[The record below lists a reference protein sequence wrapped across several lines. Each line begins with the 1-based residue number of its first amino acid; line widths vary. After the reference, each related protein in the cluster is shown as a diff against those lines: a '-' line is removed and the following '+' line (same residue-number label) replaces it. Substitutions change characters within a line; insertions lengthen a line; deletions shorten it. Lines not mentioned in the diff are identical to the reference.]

1 MLFKLSITGI
11 KNHLRDYTVLFS
23 GLVIA
28 AGIFYMF
35 ESLAT
40 NEEFLASSNTVN
52 VAPIIFHFGTILLS
66 IITFV
71 YVLYANS
78 FLLIL
83 KQKTYAML
91 MMLGAKTRKIAQLV
105 FLETFFVG
113 IIATLVG
120 LLVGIGL
127 TTVVN
132 QLLVSQLDITVKHF
146 TPINE
151 KAILWT
157 LVFFLILF
165 SLTSLINA
173 RAITKKTI
181 LQLLRE
187 QATPERIQIK
197 PIRLLLETVIGLI
210 SLGIS
215 YYMFFQLAALQLIA
229 IAISLV
235 TIILGSYLLF
245 HAVALFVL
253 DLLKKSDRFAM
264 KNINNFTFSQ
274 LNFRIRDFTQILTMV
289 SILFALALG
298 SLTVGLGFRNQIM
311 VFTDSFASYDLVL
324 NNAQDINQEKINALD
339 PTVDIRYTQKE
350 DAQTIYYNI
359 DEFNQHPLSISSSNA
374 SDKTKHQISGN
385 ELAADQTKQI
395 ELKNLELPE
404 QANKTMQFLSTDA
417 FNQLDLPETFLQV
430 VDVKN
435 FKEKRTEIKTLV
447 QENNKNNPSLT
458 TENEMELSSQ
468 KYDIYQLYN
477 GFFSGF
483 QFMGFFL
490 GLAFLTMLA
499 SCLMFKILSS
509 ANNDIP
515 RYQMLRKI
523 GTRQQLLKTAIRKE
537 LGILF
542 LLPGLLGSLHVL
554 FGLQM
559 FNGFLENPYHNI
571 WIPFAIFLILYV
583 LYYIITVT
591 IYTEIVLPKE
601 IE

>member
-11 KNHLRDYTVLFS
+11 KNYLRDYMVLFS

-40 NEEFLASSNTVN
+40 NKEFLASSNTLSA
-52 VAPIIFHFGTILLS
+52 APIIFHFGTILLS

-78 FLLIL
+78 FLLVL

-91 MMLGAKTRKIAQLV
+91 MMLGAKNKKIAQLV
-105 FLETFFVG
+105 FLETFLVG
-113 IIATLVG
+113 IVATFSGIIL
-120 LLVGIGL
+120 GIGL

-132 QLLVSQLDITVKHF
+132 QLLVKQLDITVKHF
-146 TPINE
+146 TPFNST
-151 KAILWT
+151 AILWT
-157 LVFFLILF
+157 FSFFLILF
-165 SLTSLINA
+165 TLTSLINA
-173 RAITKKTI
+173 RSITKKTI

-187 QATPERIQIK
+187 QNTPERIQTK
-197 PIRLLLETVIGLI
+197 PLRLLLETIIGVL
-210 SLGIS
+210 SLCVAYS
-215 YYMFFQLAALQLIA
+215 MFFQLTNLKLLS

-245 HAVALFVL
+245 HSVALFVL
-253 DLLKKSDRFAM
+253 NLLKKSDRFAM
-264 KNINNFTFSQ
+264 KNINNFIFSQ
-274 LNFRIRDFTQILTMV
+274 LSFRIRDFTQILTMV

-298 SLTVGLGFRNQIM
+298 SLTVGIGFRNQIM
-311 VFTDSFASYDLVL
+311 VFTDGLASYDLFL
-324 NNAQDINQEKINALD
+324 NNAQEINQEKIKALD
-339 PTVDIRYTQKE
+339 PTLNVLYAQKE
-350 DAQTIYYNI
+350 DEQTIYYNI
-359 DEFNQHPLSISSSNA
+359 EEFNQHPLITSSSNIFEKQKY
-374 SDKTKHQISGN
+374 SISGN
-385 ELAADQTKQI
+385 ELATDQTNQSK
-395 ELKNLELPE
+395 LRNLELPI
-404 QANKTMQFLSTDA
+404 QANKTMQFLSNEA

-435 FKEKRTEIKTLV
+435 FKEKLSEIKSLV
-447 QENNKNNPSLT
+447 QENKQNNPSAN
-458 TENEMELSSQ
+458 TENDMEFSSQ

-490 GLAFLTMLA
+490 GVAFLTMLA

-515 RYQMLRKI
+515 RYKMLRKI
-523 GTRQQLLKTAIRKE
+523 GTRQKLLKTAIKKE
-537 LGILF
+537 LAILF
-542 LLPGLLGSLHVL
+542 LLPGLLGSIHVL

-559 FNGFLENPYHNI
+559 FNTFLKNPYNNI
-571 WIPFAIFLILYV
+571 WIPFGIFLILYII
-583 LYYIITVT
+583 YYIITVT
-591 IYTEIVLPKE
+591 IYTKIVLPK
-601 IE
+601 